1 VAALALTTL
10 VGHAQQPQ
18 EPFDGAQG
26 KPFDAAQGRPRYAER
41 VDVERVLVDVRVVEP
56 SGRPLLGLAAEDFRV
71 RIGGK
76 PVAIQSI
83 SWVGEAGSEV
93 AAGQPRAEQR
103 LESSDASVPG
113 RLIVFLFQ
121 KDLEPSRIVGLMR
134 MLVEAQGFL
143 DRLTPHDR
151 VAILSFDSHLKIW
164 VDFTD
169 DRDRLL
175 RVLKHGI
182 LFDDPPRLEAVSAPS
197 LLVRLGVAAARR
209 TYTIERA
216 LHAIADA
223 LHDLPGSKSLVL
235 VGHGFGRLGWTGVSM
250 EHGYSEARRALV
262 AARTSVFSLDVT
274 NADYHSLEAG
284 LQLVSRQTGGFFART
299 HLFVEQAMR
308 RLAGALAGY
317 YVLFVERPDVARG
330 AHRIE
335 VELVRKGASVMAKET
350 FVQD

>member
-1 VAALALTTL
+1 LCAIAIVPATIALGPQL
-10 VGHAQQPQ
+10 HAQQ
-18 EPFDGAQG
+18 
-26 KPFDAAQGRPRYAER
+26 PRYAER
-41 VDVERVLVDVRVVEP
+41 VDVERVLVDVRVVDHAGQP
-56 SGRPLLGLAAEDFRV
+56 VLGLGAEDFRV
-71 RIGGK
+71 KIGGK
-76 PVAIQSI
+76 PAAVQSI
-83 SWVGEAGSEV
+83 TWVGGPGSNDIAV
-93 AAGQPRAEQR
+93 SRQAAHVPD
-103 LESSDASVPG
+103 SSEGDAPG

-143 DRLTPHDR
+143 DGLTPYDR

-164 VDFTD
+164 NDFTD

-182 LFDDPPRLEAVSAPS
+182 LFEDPLPVPAASAIS
-197 LLVRLGVAAARR
+197 LLTRLGAANARK
-209 TYTIERA
+209 TYTIEKA
-216 LHAIADA
+216 LHVIADA

-250 EHGYSEARRALV
+250 EHGYSEARSALV

-284 LQLVSRQTGGFFART
+284 LQLVSRQTGGFFVRT
-299 HLFVEQAMR
+299 HVFVEQAMR

-317 YVLFVERPDVARG
+317 YVLFVERPDVGRG

-335 VELVRKGASVMAKET
+335 VDLIQGNASVLARET